1 MKKFLALVV
10 ALVALFGLASCGGG
24 KDEVLESKDKA
35 YYTVGQFN
43 GWGDGIAETYQ
54 MEAIK
59 LSDERIKD
67 LKGKLKGVEVLYI
80 KEVVL
85 PAEDA
90 GWENTFTIDGEEVT
104 FDGNQALKVVRT
116 AKDDK
121 DSIDF
126 WAQAKESGAITNLTP
141 DTLFLPKYVEENEA
155 GDGTWADNPFAKE
168 AGTYYV
174 IFAEKGKGASAVRM
188 MGLIKK

>member
-1 MKKFLALVV
+1 MKKFLVFVV
-10 ALVALFGLASCGGG
+10 ALVAVFGLASCQ
-24 KDEVLESKDKA
+24 KEDKVLESKDKA

-43 GWGDGIAETYQ
+43 GWGDGIAEGYQ

-59 LSDERIKD
+59 ISDERVKSIKGD
-67 LKGKLKGVEVLYI
+67 LKGVEVLYI
-80 KEVVL
+80 KEVTF
-85 PAEDA
+85 PAEAA
-90 GWENTFTIDGEEVT
+90 GWENKFTIDGVEVT
-104 FDGNQALKVVRT
+104 FDGNQAIKVVRT

-121 DSIDF
+121 DVVDF

-141 DTLFLPKYVEENEA
+141 DTLFMPKYVEENEA
-155 GDGTWADNPFAKE
+155 GDGTWGDNPFAKA

-174 IFAEKGKGASAVRM
+174 VFAEKGKGASAVRM